1 MKVVHYTT
9 KDGYTI
15 GDFQLKHLP
24 QLYKIIKKTP
34 NLFNDNQK
42 WITESVTNFSV
53 WWHQTIKESLVVM
66 KDGRVTGCMYMDT
79 LFPNWKGSTH
89 IYFDV
94 AHARNPKRTFE
105 IVHFG
110 LFYIFSKHNLQI
122 VTALIDKS
130 DERRVKFIVRNGY
143 TLDGVVRKHKFRDGE
158 WKDFYL
164 CTITRE
170 EYEDIH
176 KIGPR
181 HVDSGSD

>member
-1 MKVVHYTT
+1 MKVHYTSQE
-9 KDGYTI
+9 GYEV
-15 GDFQLKHLP
+15 GDFRLAHLP
-24 QLYKIIKKTP
+24 QLYRIIKETP
-34 NLFNDNQK
+34 NLFNDNQA
-42 WITESVTNFSV
+42 WITESVTNFSK

-66 KDGRVTGCMYMDT
+66 KDGKVTGVMYMDT
-79 LFPNWKGSTH
+79 LLPNWKGTTH
-89 IYFDV
+89 IYFDL
-94 AHARNPKRTFE
+94 AHARNPKNTFE

-122 VTALIDKS
+122 VSALIDKS
-130 DERRVKFIVRNGY
+130 DERRVNFITRNGY

-158 WKDFYL
+158 WIDFFN

-181 HVDSGSD
+181 HEDSGSA